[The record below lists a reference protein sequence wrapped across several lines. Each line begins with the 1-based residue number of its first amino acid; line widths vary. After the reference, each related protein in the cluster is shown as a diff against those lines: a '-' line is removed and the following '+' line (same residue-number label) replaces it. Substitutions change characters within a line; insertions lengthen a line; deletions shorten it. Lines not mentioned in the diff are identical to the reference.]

1 MFVGTIVLPFVFKIV
16 YKRTS
21 YFFDKGKLDPFL
33 GLFLDKRDCITFPIN
48 ITELEIDNIRP
59 SESKN
64 CT

>member
-48 ITELEIDNIRP
+48 ITEYYCPLKSYRP
-59 SESKN
+59 
-64 CT
+64 